1 MDSPSFFR
9 TFRGILLS
17 ASSLT
22 LVAASS
28 APALAQT
35 SNSPAPPAPT
45 ATPQSSASPSVQPSP
60 QPESSATPTPSESP
74 GNSPTPQSTPA
85 VEAAPPGTNVLPETR
100 VAAPVERR
108 RPRTPPP
115 TRVVRNPPSTA
126 PAVPS
131 AEQAQA
137 AANRQVVQQT
147 QNFDQRRDNV
157 ILPKTGTTNYNLTQ
171 RDIESLPQGNAAPL
185 KDVVLQFPG
194 VYQDSTSSGD
204 FHVRNEHANVQY
216 RINGILLPDGV
227 SGFSQLLETSFIG
240 SIGLLTGALPAQYGL
255 HTAGILDITSKSG
268 AALSGGSVSIYGG
281 SRQTITPS
289 FEYGGVEGNTDYYV
303 AGRYLS
309 TGLGLENPIATL
321 NAIHDHSEQG
331 RFFAYTSTVLDPT
344 ARVVTISGFGE
355 TRYQIPNNPGQPGNV
370 GGFCGGPFDPANPCL
385 NPDGSPN
392 PNAPAYTAFGKSG
405 FDSATLNENQYEKNA
420 YNVIAWQKSEGNFDA
435 QLAYYSRY
443 SDVHFVPDPV
453 GDLFINNVASDVY
466 RSSFLNGVSGDFS
479 YRLNDA
485 HTVRTGFYTQ
495 GEQSSIATVS
505 TVEPLDPNDPSGLTA
520 IDRPFNILDSS
531 KLFGWQLGAY
541 AQDEWRLTQQ
551 LTLNYGLRFDQI
563 YQYVDANQ
571 FSPRASLTYK
581 PWWSTVLHIG
591 YMRTFEPPQQVLGR
605 TIPTQIFNG
614 TTAGAPTITPDQAA
628 VLPGQ
633 VAGQP
638 LQNVGAIQP
647 ERANVYDAGFTQQ
660 LLPQCPTTP
669 GAMPG
674 KAPVAAANCP
684 SLELG
689 GSIYY
694 KTARDLLDDGQFGQ
708 AYVLTA
714 FNYDKGENYGAEL
727 KLRFRYG
734 GFSADTSWAW
744 GVQHAH
750 TVVSN
755 QTLFDPL
762 TLIYIQNNWVHTD
775 HDQTYTGSGR
785 IAYRWT
791 DTNTWLDGTT
801 ASATFIYGSGLRTD
815 PPNLPPGVVCPN
827 CDHLPSYWQI
837 NTGVSHEFAHGWN
850 GLPVTVRFDAVNL
863 TDYIYQIR
871 NGAGIGVFAPQ
882 YGPRRGYY
890 FGISQKLGNPE
901 KTPGVMPGFYTKAH
915 TPAATVYDWAGPY
928 VGANFGGAFS
938 AGEHVL
944 TPIGWGTT
952 NPSGVLGG
960 LQAGYNY
967 LLTPNWLLG
976 LEGEL
981 AWTSAQGKAN
991 FVDPAG
997 TASLSITSDHNWY
1010 DTLTGRV
1017 GYVMGP
1023 LMLYAKGGLAWMN
1036 ADYRMEVNSGLD
1048 GLTLANTTRPGWI
1061 AGGGLEYMLGSHW
1074 SAKLEYDHLAFG
1086 SKDLEFV
1093 NPFGTSVT
1101 VKTEVNQVKAGVN
1114 YHLEG
1119 LL

>member
-1 MDSPSFFR
+1 MGSPFLLR

-22 LVAASS
+22 LVVASGAA
-28 APALAQT
+28 ALAQAPT
-35 SNSPAPPAPT
+35 GPAPQGT
-45 ATPQSSASPSVQPSP
+45 TSTPEPSASPSAQPSP
-60 QPESSATPTPSESP
+60 QPSP
-74 GNSPTPQSTPA
+74 ANSPTPQSTPA
-85 VEAAPPGTNVLPETR
+85 VQAAPPGANVLPETR
-100 VAAPVERR
+100 VAAPAERR
-108 RPRTPPP
+108 RPQTPPP
-115 TRVVRNPPSTA
+115 RQVVRNPPSTA
-126 PAVPS
+126 APVPS

-157 ILPKTGTTNYNLTQ
+157 IMPKVGTTNYQLSQ
-171 RDIESLPQGNAAPL
+171 RDIESLPQGNAAQL
-185 KDVVLQFPG
+185 SDIVLQFPG

-255 HTAGILDITSKSG
+255 RTAGVLDITTKSG

-289 FEYGGVEGNTDYYV
+289 FEYGGVEGKTDYYV
-303 AGRYLS
+303 TGRYLS

-331 RFFAYTSTVLDPT
+331 RFFAYTSTVLDDPT
-344 ARVVTISGFGE
+344 TRVVTISGFGE
-355 TRYQIPNNPGQPGNV
+355 TRYQIPNNPGQAGNA

-385 NPDGSPN
+385 NPDGTPN
-392 PNAPAYTAFGKSG
+392 PNAPAYTAFGKSA
-405 FDSATLNENQYEKNA
+405 FDSATINQNQYEKNA

-443 SDVHFVPDPV
+443 SDLHFVPDPV

-466 RSSFLNGVSGDFS
+466 RSSFLNGISGDFS
-479 YRLNDA
+479 YRVNDA
-485 HTVRTGFYTQ
+485 HTVRAGFYTN

-505 TVEPLDPNDPSGLTA
+505 TVEPLDPADPSGLTA

-581 PWWSTVLHIG
+581 PWWSTVLHVG

-614 TTAGAPTITPDQAA
+614 TTAGTPTITPDQAA

-660 LLPQCPTTP
+660 LLPQCPTTSSSI
-669 GAMPG
+669 PG
-674 KAPVAAANCP
+674 KAPAPAANCP
-684 SLELG
+684 SLEIG

-714 FNYDKGENYGAEL
+714 FNYDRAENYGAEL

-755 QTLFDPL
+755 QTLFSPDDL
-762 TLIYIQNNWVHTD
+762 VYIQNHWIHTD

-785 IAYRWT
+785 VAYRWT
-791 DTNTWLDGTT
+791 DTSTWLDGTT
-801 ASATFIYGSGLRTD
+801 ASASFIYGSGLRTSPD
-815 PPNLPPGVVCPN
+815 GVVCPN
-827 CDHLPSYWQI
+827 CDHLPSYWQV
-837 NTGVSHEFAHGWN
+837 NTGVSHEFANGWN
-850 GLPVTVRFDAVNL
+850 GLPVTVRFDVVNV

-871 NGAGIGVFAPQ
+871 NGSGIGVFASQ

-890 FGISQKLGNPE
+890 FGISQKLGAPE
-901 KTPGVMPGFYTKAH
+901 KTAGVLPAFYSKA
-915 TPAATVYDWAGPY
+915 PATIAYHWAGPY
-928 VGANFGGAFS
+928 IGANFGGAFS

-944 TPIGWGTT
+944 TPIGTDRT
-952 NPSGVLGG
+952 NPAGALGG
-960 LQAGYNY
+960 LQAGYN
-967 LLTPNWLLG
+967 LLVAPNWLLG
-976 LEGEL
+976 IEGEL

-991 FVDPAG
+991 FVDPTG
-997 TASLSITSDHNWY
+997 TASLSVTSDHNWY
-1010 DTLTGRV
+1010 DTLTGRF
-1017 GYVMGP
+1017 GYVTGP
-1023 LMLYAKGGLAWMN
+1023 LMLYAKGGAAWMN

-1048 GLTLANTTRPGWI
+1048 GVSLTNTTRPGWI

-1086 SKDLEFV
+1086 SKDLDFV